1 MSWVLKENN
10 DGTVT
15 IDKKVYEELKRKAG
29 EYQKLVDLASAAI
42 LKAYEEIKTEIS
54 ERSNK

>member
-15 IDKKVYEELKRKAG
+15 IDKKVYEELKRKAV

-42 LKAYEEIKTEIS
+42 LKAYDDMKIEVT

>member
-1 MSWVLKENN
+1 MAWVLKKNN

-29 EYQKLVDLASAAI
+29 EYQKLVDLASTAI
-42 LKAYEEIKTEIS
+42 LKAYDEMKTEIS

>member
-1 MSWVLKENN
+1 MSWVLKVNN

-42 LKAYEEIKTEIS
+42 LKAYEEIKTEIL

>member
-29 EYQKLVDLASAAI
+29 EYQKLADLASAAI
-42 LKAYEEIKTEIS
+42 LKAYEEMKIEVT

>member
-1 MSWVLKENN
+1 MSWELKENN

-15 IDKKVYEELKRKAG
+15 IDKKVYEELIRKAG

-54 ERSNK
+54 ERSDK

>member
-54 ERSNK
+54 ERSHK

>member
-15 IDKKVYEELKRKAG
+15 IDKKVYEELKRKSG
-29 EYQKLVDLASAAI
+29 EYQKLVDLVSAAI

>member
-1 MSWVLKENN
+1 MAWVLKENN

-15 IDKKVYEELKRKAG
+15 IDKKVYEELKKKAG
-29 EYQKLVDLASAAI
+29 EYQKLVDLATAAI
-42 LKAYEEIKTEIS
+42 LKAYDEMKTEIS

>member
-29 EYQKLVDLASAAI
+29 EYQKLFDLASAAI

>member
-15 IDKKVYEELKRKAG
+15 IDKKVYEELKRKSG

-42 LKAYEEIKTEIS
+42 LKAYEEIKAEIS

>member
-29 EYQKLVDLASAAI
+29 EYQKLVDLVSAAI

>member
-1 MSWVLKENN
+1 MTWVLKENN

-15 IDKKVYEELKRKAG
+15 IDKKVYEELKRKTG

-42 LKAYEEIKTEIS
+42 LKAFDEMKTEIS

>member
-1 MSWVLKENN
+1 MSWELKENN